1 VVDLVDEKAYLF
13 PDSTSGALEEAPIPE
28 ELMDQFR
35 DYRSL
40 MIEKIAE
47 TDENL
52 LVKYLEER
60 DITRE
65 EVKDALRRATVA
77 YKVVPVLCGS
87 ALQNRGI
94 QPLLDAVC
102 SYLPAPLDIP
112 PVNGIDYRT
121 GELAVREP
129 SEESPFAA
137 LAFKTVAD
145 PFIGRLVY
153 LRVYSGTINTG
164 SMAFN
169 SKNGKRERLGRIV
182 KMHAQHREEVDEV
195 HAGQIVAAVGLKQTS
210 TGDTIC
216 DESSPIILETITFP
230 EPVVSVAI
238 EPKSRADQDR
248 LMDAL
253 SKLSDEDPTFKIVFD
268 EETGQTI
275 MSGMGELHLEVLAD
289 RMKREYGV
297 EGNVGRPRVAYRETI
312 SMPAKAEGKFVRQTG
327 GHGQYG
333 HVWLEMEPV
342 KRGSGIEFVNRIR
355 GGAIPNEFISSI
367 EEGVREALNTGPLS
381 GYPMVDVKISLVDGS
396 YHEVDSSKMSFL
408 VAGSMAAKAAI
419 KKAHPL
425 LLEPI
430 MRLEVVT
437 PGDFLGEVLGD
448 LGRRRANIRNIE
460 GQGDIQAVMT
470 QVPLGESFGY
480 ANTLRSLTQGRA
492 SYSMEF
498 HSYQKV
504 PEAVAAV

>member
-1 VVDLVDEKAYLF
+1 
-13 PDSTSGALEEAPIPE
+13 
-28 ELMDQFR
+28 
-35 DYRSL
+35 
-40 MIEKIAE
+40 
-47 TDENL
+47 
-52 LVKYLEER
+52 
-60 DITRE
+60 
-65 EVKDALRRATVA
+65 
-77 YKVVPVLCGS
+77 
-87 ALQNRGI
+87 
-94 QPLLDAVC
+94 
-102 SYLPAPLDIP
+102 
-112 PVNGIDYRT
+112 
-121 GELAVREP
+121 
-129 SEESPFAA
+129 
-137 LAFKTVAD
+137 
-145 PFIGRLVY
+145 
-153 LRVYSGTINTG
+153 
-164 SMAFN
+164 
-169 SKNGKRERLGRIV
+169 
-182 KMHAQHREEVDEV
+182 
-195 HAGQIVAAVGLKQTS
+195 
-210 TGDTIC
+210 
-216 DESSPIILETITFP
+216 
-230 EPVVSVAI
+230 
-238 EPKSRADQDR
+238 
-248 LMDAL
+248 
-253 SKLSDEDPTFKIVFD
+253 
-268 EETGQTI
+268 
-275 MSGMGELHLEVLAD
+275 
-289 RMKREYGV
+289 
-297 EGNVGRPRVAYRETI
+297 
-312 SMPAKAEGKFVRQTG
+312 
-327 GHGQYG
+327 
-333 HVWLEMEPV
+333 
-342 KRGSGIEFVNRIR
+342 VNRIR